1 VARRDFRHNSD
12 GERRAERFLA
22 FLLDRLGLAPGRACG
37 EEIAQALTSVA
48 AHHVE
53 TPRSQLAVI
62 GRAHGGFEDGAEV
75 GVSGPGSVTALVEA
89 RREEWR
95 SIRTQDYCKSMTIGS
110 IGKTLANQAI
120 DSAKNSVLDAVRT
133 PAPAKAAE
141 AKPAAATPDTGTVI
155 VAQIQ
160 AMQKPLRED
169 QELAVEFRAGNE
181 TLRVTEIFVPNPE
194 VLVFAGWMRREYH
207 ARYFAGECGTGS
219 LQNSESCDGR
229 RAGAGERAYAATPTE
244 AGVVTRPGIFGP
256 ATIKTSAAR

>member
-1 VARRDFRHNSD
+1 
-12 GERRAERFLA
+12 
-22 FLLDRLGLAPGRACG
+22 
-37 EEIAQALTSVA
+37 
-48 AHHVE
+48 
-53 TPRSQLAVI
+53 
-62 GRAHGGFEDGAEV
+62 
-75 GVSGPGSVTALVEA
+75 
-89 RREEWR
+89 
-95 SIRTQDYCKSMTIGS
+95 MTIGS

-194 VLVFAGWMRREYH
+194 VLVFAGLD
-207 ARYFAGECGTGS
+207 AAGNITRVISPVNAAQVVCRILKVATG
-219 LQNSESCDGR
+219 
-229 RAGAGERAYAATPTE
+229 AAPVRVNVLTP
-244 AGVVTRPGIFGP
+244 RPQPKP
-256 ATIKTSAAR
+256 AS